1 MVFFNKD
8 LRDSLSH
15 PHVKRSYSADNRNDL
30 KHSTDDDLKH
40 PNSYDCVLR
49 PCDLHGLS
57 CIWSQ
62 LLVHIHIF

>member
-40 PNSYDCVLR
+40 PNSCDCVLR
-49 PCDLHGLS
+49 PC
-57 CIWSQ
+57 
-62 LLVHIHIF
+62 